1 MAQFYKELKDLRVS
15 KEISLEDLE
24 SKTKINIKYLNAI
37 EQGDFDILPTPYL
50 RLFIRAYAI
59 EIGGN
64 AERALEQLD
73 SFVGNNRSTAATSQ
87 IKNID
92 KEENKIDDNFSFLN
106 LLSDS
111 NLKLRNDILK
121 VSLLSIL
128 FIFSIIIIKNI
139 SDETKNLNTN
149 SSQNT
154 YKNQMKIID
163 DEELLINYAEDK
175 FIEKSLNMEPPFFLS
190 VNANSELSM
199 LIEQDTLD
207 TYTELLYP
215 GTEINLQGFISKA
228 KIIFSNTENI
238 KVRLNGKELSII
250 ENYPHPLKLIIQ
262 SSPPSISIRLF
273 TPLN

>member
-1 MAQFYKELKDLRVS
+1 MAQFYKELKDLRIS

-24 SKTKINIKYLNAI
+24 SKTKINVKYLNAI

-73 SFVGNNRSTAATSQ
+73 SFVGNNRPTAATPQ
-87 IKNID
+87 IKNTD
-92 KEENKIDDNFSFLN
+92 REENKIDDNFSLLN

-128 FIFSIIIIKNI
+128 FIFSIVIIKNI
-139 SDETKNLNTN
+139 SGEAENLDTIP
-149 SSQNT
+149 SQSA
-154 YKNQMKIID
+154 YKNQIKIID

-199 LIEQDTLD
+199 IIDQDTID

-228 KIIFSNTENI
+228 EIIFSNTDNI
-238 KVRLNGKELSII
+238 KARLNGEELSII

>member
-1 MAQFYKELKDLRVS
+1 MAQFYKELKDLRIE

-50 RLFIRAYAI
+50 RLFIRAYAL
-59 EIGGN
+59 EIGGD

-73 SFVGNNRSTAATSQ
+73 SFVGNNRKPLTSPV
-87 IKNID
+87 KNIE
-92 KEENKIDDNFSFLN
+92 KEETKIDEDFNFMS
-106 LLSDS
+106 LLSES

-139 SDETKNLNTN
+139 SNETESTKSTSSENTF
-149 SSQNT
+149 
-154 YKNQMKIID
+154 KNQIKIINE
-163 DEELLINYAEDK
+163 EELLLNYTEDK
-175 FIEKSLNMEPPFFLS
+175 FIEKLLKITPPFFLS
-190 VNANSELSM
+190 VNANNDLSM

-207 TYTELLYP
+207 AYTEFLYP
-215 GTEINLQGFISKA
+215 GTEINLQGFITKA
-228 KIIFSNTENI
+228 KIIFSSTDKI
-238 KVRLNGKELSII
+238 KARLNGEDLSII
-250 ENYPHPLKLIIQ
+250 ENYPHPLKLIIR
-262 SSPPSISIRLF
+262 SSPPSIAIRLF

>member
-1 MAQFYKELKDLRVS
+1 MAQFYKELKDLRIS
-15 KEISLEDLE
+15 KDISLEDLE

-50 RLFIRAYAI
+50 RLFIRAYAT
-59 EIGGN
+59 EIGGE
-64 AERALEQLD
+64 ADRALEQLD
-73 SFVGNNRSTAATSQ
+73 SFVGNSRPLATSQ
-87 IKNID
+87 IKNVD
-92 KEENKIDDNFSFLN
+92 KDESTLDKNFSFFN
-106 LLSDS
+106 LLSES

-139 SDETKNLNTN
+139 SSETDSFNSK
-149 SSQNT
+149 SSQSANM
-154 YKNQMKIID
+154 NQIKIID
-163 DEELLINYAEDK
+163 DEELLLNYAEDK
-175 FIEKSLNMEPPFFLS
+175 FIEKSLYSEPPFFLS

-199 LIEQDTLD
+199 LIELD
-207 TYTELLYP
+207 TIDTYSEQLYP
-215 GTEINLQGFISKA
+215 GTEINLQGFVSKA

-238 KVRLNGKELSII
+238 KARLNGEELSII

>member
-1 MAQFYKELKDLRVS
+1 MAQFYKELKDLRIS

-24 SKTKINIKYLNAI
+24 SKTKINVKYLNAI

-59 EIGGN
+59 EIGGD

-73 SFVGNNRSTAATSQ
+73 SFVGNSRPPAATSQ
-87 IKNID
+87 IKKTD
-92 KEENKIDDNFSFLN
+92 KDESKIDENFSFFN
-106 LLSDS
+106 LLSES

-139 SDETKNLNTN
+139 SSETESSNTN
-149 SSQNT
+149 ASQSA
-154 YKNQMKIID
+154 YKNQIKVID
-163 DEELLINYAEDK
+163 DEELLLNYAEDK
-175 FIEKSLNMEPPFFLS
+175 FIEKSLNTEPPFFLS

-199 LIEQDTLD
+199 LIEQDTID

-228 KIIFSNTENI
+228 KIIFSNTNNI
-238 KVRLNGKELSII
+238 KARLNGEDLSII

>member
-1 MAQFYKELKDLRVS
+1 MAQFYKELKDLRIS
-15 KEISLEDLE
+15 KDISLEDLE
-24 SKTKINIKYLNAI
+24 SKTKINVKYLNAI

-73 SFVGNNRSTAATSQ
+73 SFVGNNRPTAATSQ

-92 KEENKIDDNFSFLN
+92 KEENKIDENFSFFN
-106 LLSDS
+106 LLSES

-139 SDETKNLNTN
+139 SSETESFNTN
-149 SSQNT
+149 SSESD
-154 YKNQMKIID
+154 YKNQIKIID
-163 DEELLINYAEDK
+163 DEELLLNYSEDK
-175 FIEKSLNMEPPFFLS
+175 LIEKSLNTEPPFFLS
-190 VNANSELSM
+190 VNANSKLSM
-199 LIEQDTLD
+199 LINQDTLE

-215 GTEINLQGFISKA
+215 GTEINLQGFVSKA
-228 KIIFSNTENI
+228 KIIFSNTDNI
-238 KVRLNGKELSII
+238 KARLNGEELSII
-250 ENYPHPLKLIIQ
+250 ENYPHPLKLMIQ

>member
-1 MAQFYKELKDLRVS
+1 MAQFYKELKDLRIS
-15 KEISLEDLE
+15 KDISLEDLE
-24 SKTKINIKYLNAI
+24 SKTKINVKYLNAI

-121 VSLLSIL
+121 VSLLSVL

-139 SDETKNLNTN
+139 SDETENLNTN
-149 SSQNT
+149 SSQST

-228 KIIFSNTENI
+228 KIIFSNTDNI
-238 KVRLNGKELSII
+238 KARLNGEALSII

>member
-1 MAQFYKELKDLRVS
+1 MAQFYKELKDLRIS
-15 KEISLEDLE
+15 KDISLEDLE
-24 SKTKINIKYLNAI
+24 SKTKINVKYLNAI

-73 SFVGNNRSTAATSQ
+73 SFVGNNRPTAATSQ

-149 SSQNT
+149 SSQSA
-154 YKNQMKIID
+154 YKNQIKIID

-228 KIIFSNTENI
+228 KIIFSNTDNI
-238 KVRLNGKELSII
+238 KARLNGEVLSII

>member
-1 MAQFYKELKDLRVS
+1 MAQFYKELKDLRIS
-15 KEISLEDLE
+15 KDISLEDLE
-24 SKTKINIKYLNAI
+24 SKTKINVKYLNAI

-92 KEENKIDDNFSFLN
+92 KEENKIDENFSFLN

-139 SDETKNLNTN
+139 SNETKNLNTN
-149 SSQNT
+149 SLQSA
-154 YKNQMKIID
+154 YKNQIKIID

-215 GTEINLQGFISKA
+215 D
-228 KIIFSNTENI
+228 IIAQC
-238 KVRLNGKELSII
+238 KC
-250 ENYPHPLKLIIQ
+250 LKCLAQ
-262 SSPPSISIRLF
+262 
-273 TPLN
+273 

>member
-1 MAQFYKELKDLRVS
+1 MAQFYKELKDLRIS

-24 SKTKINIKYLNAI
+24 SKTKINVKYLNAI

-50 RLFIRAYAI
+50 RLFIRAYAV
-59 EIGGN
+59 EIGGD

-73 SFVGNNRSTAATSQ
+73 SFVGSNRPIAATSQ
-87 IKNID
+87 IINTD
-92 KEENKIDDNFSFLN
+92 KEESKIDENFSFFN
-106 LLSDS
+106 LLSES

-139 SDETKNLNTN
+139 SSETENFNTD
-149 SSQNT
+149 SSQSS
-154 YKNQMKIID
+154 YKNQIKVIN
-163 DEELLINYAEDK
+163 DEELLLNYAEDK
-175 FIEKSLNMEPPFFLS
+175 FIEKSLNTEPPFFLS

-199 LIEQDTLD
+199 LIEQDTID

-228 KIIFSNTENI
+228 KIIFSNTDNI
-238 KVRLNGKELSII
+238 KARLNGEELSII
-250 ENYPHPLKLIIQ
+250 ENYPHPLKLMIQ

>member
-24 SKTKINIKYLNAI
+24 SKTKINVKYLNAI
-37 EQGDFDILPTPYL
+37 ERGDFDILPTPYL

-106 LLSDS
+106 LLSES

-121 VSLLSIL
+121 VSILSIL

-139 SDETKNLNTN
+139 SIETENSNN
-149 SSQNT
+149 DSSQNA
-154 YKNQMKIID
+154 YKNQIKVID

-199 LIEQDTLD
+199 LIEQDTID

-228 KIIFSNTENI
+228 KIIFSNTDNI
-238 KVRLNGKELSII
+238 KARLNGEELSII

>member
-1 MAQFYKELKDLRVS
+1 MAQFYKELKDLRIS

-24 SKTKINIKYLNAI
+24 FKTKINIKYLNAI

-50 RLFIRAYAI
+50 RLFIRAYAL

-73 SFVGNNRSTAATSQ
+73 SFVGGSRPVAAPSQ
-87 IKNID
+87 LKNTEKDENTID
-92 KEENKIDDNFSFLN
+92 ENFSFFN
-106 LLSDS
+106 LLSES

-128 FIFSIIIIKNI
+128 FIFSILIIKNI
-139 SDETKNLNTN
+139 SSETESFKSNA
-149 SSQNT
+149 SQNG
-154 YKNQMKIID
+154 YKNQIKVID
-163 DEELLINYAEDK
+163 DEELLLNYAEDK
-175 FIEKSLNMEPPFFLS
+175 FIEKSLNTEPPFFLS
-190 VNANSELSM
+190 INANSELSM
-199 LIEQDTLD
+199 LIEQDTID

-215 GTEINLQGFISKA
+215 GTEINLQGFVSKA
-228 KIIFSNTENI
+228 KIIFSNTDKI
-238 KVRLNGKELSII
+238 KARLNGEELSII

>member
-1 MAQFYKELKDLRVS
+1 MAQFYKELKDLRIS
-15 KEISLEDLE
+15 KDISLEDLE
-24 SKTKINIKYLNAI
+24 SKTKINVKYLNAI

-50 RLFIRAYAI
+50 RLFIRAYAV
-59 EIGGN
+59 EIGGD

-73 SFVGNNRSTAATSQ
+73 SFVGNNRPTAATSQ

-92 KEENKIDDNFSFLN
+92 KEENKIDENFSFLN

-149 SSQNT
+149 SSQSA
-154 YKNQMKIID
+154 YKNQIKIID

-228 KIIFSNTENI
+228 KIIFSNTDNI
-238 KVRLNGKELSII
+238 KARLNGEALSII

>member
-1 MAQFYKELKDLRVS
+1 MAQFYKELKDLRIS

-73 SFVGNNRSTAATSQ
+73 SFVGNSRSIAATSQ

-121 VSLLSIL
+121 VSLLSVL

-139 SDETKNLNTN
+139 SDETENLNTN
-149 SSQNT
+149 SSQST
-154 YKNQMKIID
+154 YKYQMKIID

-175 FIEKSLNMEPPFFLS
+175 FIEKSLNTEPPFFLS
-190 VNANSELSM
+190 INANSELSM
-199 LIEQDTLD
+199 LIEQDTID

-215 GTEINLQGFISKA
+215 GTEINLQGFVSKA
-228 KIIFSNTENI
+228 RIIFSNTDNI
-238 KVRLNGKELSII
+238 KARLNGEALSII

>member
-1 MAQFYKELKDLRVS
+1 MAQFYKELKDLRTS

-50 RLFIRAYAI
+50 RLFIRAYAL
-59 EIGGN
+59 EIGGD

-73 SFVGNNRSTAATSQ
+73 SFVGSKRNSPPSAL
-87 IKNID
+87 KNID
-92 KEENKIDDNFSFLN
+92 KDENKIDEDFSFFN

-128 FIFSIIIIKNI
+128 FIFSILIIKNI
-139 SDETKNLNTN
+139 SNENENHDNF
-149 SSQNT
+149 SSNGL
-154 YKNQMKIID
+154 YKNQIKIID
-163 DEELLINYAEDK
+163 DEELLQNYAEDK
-175 FIEKSLNMEPPFFLS
+175 FIEKSLMTKPPFFLS
-190 VNANSELSM
+190 LNADSELSM
-199 LIEQDTLD
+199 LVEQDTLPP
-207 TYTELLYP
+207 YTKLLYP
-215 GTEINLQGFISKA
+215 GTEINLEGFISKA
-228 KIIFSNTENI
+228 KIIFSNTEKI
-238 KVRLNGKELSII
+238 KARLNGEDLSVI
-250 ENYPHPLKLIIQ
+250 ENYPHPLKLIIR

>member
-59 EIGGN
+59 EIGGD
-64 AERALEQLD
+64 ADRALEQLD
-73 SFVGNNRSTAATSQ
+73 SFVGNNRPTAATSQ

-106 LLSDS
+106 LLSNS

-149 SSQNT
+149 SSQSA
-154 YKNQMKIID
+154 YKNQIKIID

-199 LIEQDTLD
+199 LIEQDTID

-228 KIIFSNTENI
+228 KIIFSNTDNI
-238 KVRLNGKELSII
+238 KARLNGEELSII

>member
-1 MAQFYKELKDLRVS
+1 MAQFYKELKDLRIS
-15 KEISLEDLE
+15 KDISLEDLE

-73 SFVGNNRSTAATSQ
+73 SFVGNNTSTATTSQ

-139 SDETKNLNTN
+139 SDETENLNTN
-149 SSQNT
+149 SSQSA
-154 YKNQMKIID
+154 YKNQIKIID

-199 LIEQDTLD
+199 LIEQDTID

-238 KVRLNGKELSII
+238 KARLNGEELSII

>member
-1 MAQFYKELKDLRVS
+1 MAQFYKELKDLRIS
-15 KEISLEDLE
+15 KDISLEDLE
-24 SKTKINIKYLNAI
+24 SKTKINVKYLNAI

-50 RLFIRAYAI
+50 RLFIRAYAV
-59 EIGGN
+59 EIGGD

-73 SFVGNNRSTAATSQ
+73 SFVGNNRPTAATSQ

-92 KEENKIDDNFSFLN
+92 KEENKIDENFSFLN

-149 SSQNT
+149 SSQSA
-154 YKNQMKIID
+154 YKNQIKIID

-199 LIEQDTLD
+199 LIEQDTID

-228 KIIFSNTENI
+228 KIIFSNTDNI
-238 KVRLNGKELSII
+238 KARLNGEALSII

>member
-1 MAQFYKELKDLRVS
+1 MAQFYKELKDLRIS

-24 SKTKINIKYLNAI
+24 KKTKINVKYLNAI

-50 RLFIRAYAI
+50 RLFIRAYAV
-59 EIGGN
+59 EIGGD

-73 SFVGNNRSTAATSQ
+73 SFVGNNRPTAPTSP
-87 IKNID
+87 IKNTD
-92 KEENKIDDNFSFLN
+92 KDESKLDENFSFFN
-106 LLSDS
+106 LLSES

-121 VSLLSIL
+121 VSLLSFL

-139 SDETKNLNTN
+139 SSETGSLNTN
-149 SSQNT
+149 SSQSA
-154 YKNQMKIID
+154 YKNQIKVID
-163 DEELLINYAEDK
+163 DEELLLNYAEDK
-175 FIEKSLNMEPPFFLS
+175 FIEKSLSTEPPFFLS

-199 LIEQDTLD
+199 IIEQDTID

-228 KIIFSNTENI
+228 KIIFSNTDKI
-238 KVRLNGKELSII
+238 KARLNGEELSII

>member
-87 IKNID
+87 IKNTD

-121 VSLLSIL
+121 VSILSIL

-139 SDETKNLNTN
+139 SGEDESLNTDT
-149 SSQNT
+149 SQNA
-154 YKNQMKIID
+154 YKNEINIID

-190 VNANSELSM
+190 INANSELSM
-199 LIEQDTLD
+199 LIEQDTID

-228 KIIFSNTENI
+228 KIIFSNTDNI
-238 KVRLNGKELSII
+238 KARLNGEELSII